1 MAARVIVSDGT
12 RLSDALLQF
21 RRSVDLCYRRSW
33 YKRRFGYYEK
43 PSVRQRRKKLLQQH
57 NRRSYQRADGR
68 VSMYMGLQRLHMRE
82 GGFP

>member
-1 MAARVIVSDGT
+1 MTVRVIVPEGA
-12 RLSDALLQF
+12 RLSDVLRHH

-43 PSVRQRRKKLLQQH
+43 TSVLQRRKKRLQER
-57 NRRSYQRADGR
+57 NRRLYERDGGR
-68 VSMYMGLQRLHMRE
+68 LGMYMGLKRLHMRE